1 MDDGVSMYYLCNQW
15 WFGVVCTHISL
26 VETAMASTTLTLD
39 LEKVLQMPN
48 VVEAGNFDIPQK
60 M

>member
-1 MDDGVSMYYLCNQW
+1 MDVSTCVINGLGLFVN
-15 WFGVVCTHISL
+15 ISL
-26 VETAMASTTLTLD
+26 VETTMASTTLTLD